1 LQHIIDWFDSPF
13 ADGNGRVARIT
24 LDAMLRACGVNG
36 SALWSISRGLAKQ
49 ADTYKSR
56 LALADEPRHGDLD
69 GRGNLSEQGLAAFC
83 RFGLQVGIDQA
94 RFMAEMFDLDGFA
107 ERVDN
112 YFRHVRKTM
121 LKPES
126 AYLYMHAWTMGEFER
141 GEAERLTGL
150 GERTARTV
158 LEPC

>member
-94 RFMAEMFDLDGFA
+94 RFMAEMFDLDG
-107 ERVDN
+107 
-112 YFRHVRKTM
+112 
-121 LKPES
+121 L
-126 AYLYMHAWTMGEFER
+126 R
-141 GEAERLTGL
+141 GASR
-150 GERTARTV
+150 
-158 LEPC
+158 